1 MRLPS
6 YDRWLLVG
14 TAIFGAGV
22 LVSFGW
28 FTYVRQEAPEPSF
41 WSWPGIVGMVA
52 TAVGLALL
60 AFGFFKPK
68 EREMSSDS
76 AQPKPS
82 EDSAEPPLRER
93 IGYRLSDR
101 AKSKTRNANI
111 RNQDV
116 AFDVRDD
123 ATLDD
128 EGTKIE

>member
-6 YDRWLLVG
+6 YDRWLLAG

-22 LVSFGW
+22 LVAFGW
-28 FTYVRQEAPEPSF
+28 LIYVQQEVPKPSF
-41 WSWPGIVGMVA
+41 WSWPGVVGIAA
-52 TAVGLALL
+52 TAVGFVLL

-68 EREMSSDS
+68 EREMPSGTEQSK
-76 AQPKPS
+76 QS
-82 EDSAEPPLRER
+82 EDSAEPIQER

-101 AKSKTRNANI
+101 AKSKTRNAHI